1 MNRKMEDM
9 IIVSEKSILITES
22 SVIEW
27 YKKITN
33 NQEVTQEEMD
43 AILKRFRELVN
54 YRNTNGTRMP

>member
-1 MNRKMEDM
+1 MEDL
-9 IIVSEKSILITES
+9 IIIKENSILITES
-22 SVIEW
+22 TVLDW

-33 NQEVTQEEMD
+33 NQEVPQEEMD

>member
-1 MNRKMEDM
+1 MEDL
-9 IIVSEKSILITES
+9 IIIKENSILITES
-22 SVIEW
+22 TVLDW

-43 AILKRFRELVN
+43 AILERFRELVN